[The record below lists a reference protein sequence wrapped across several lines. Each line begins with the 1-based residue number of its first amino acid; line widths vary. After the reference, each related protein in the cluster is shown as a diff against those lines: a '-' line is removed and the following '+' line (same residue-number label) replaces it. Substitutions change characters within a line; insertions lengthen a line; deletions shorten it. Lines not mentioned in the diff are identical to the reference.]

1 MMLWYLAFC
10 YAISFYIQLWIA
22 TVAFSP
28 KMEKRR
34 GFAKRAFLGSL
45 FVILLG
51 SLTYQILCYGKTWFV
66 TNMAFYFLMA
76 AYVVIAVRIIYQVDF
91 LEAFDVTLTG
101 YMVQN
106 LSSQISQIFISN
118 KTIAMRSI
126 WNMVERESTRSM
138 LTMATAFFGTL
149 PLIYSLSSEK
159 GYADL
164 YQKNQTENGRHFFD
178 IPDCCCIFEQLPRQP
193 CRGKSFA
200 DDRKPAFIHHVLPAS
215 FDHEVQYSGT
225 QCSGTGKGAFA
236 AVARGG
242 TQAV

>member
-101 YMVQN
+101 
-106 LSSQISQIFISN
+106 
-118 KTIAMRSI
+118 
-126 WNMVERESTRSM
+126 
-138 LTMATAFFGTL
+138 
-149 PLIYSLSSEK
+149 
-159 GYADL
+159 
-164 YQKNQTENGRHFFD
+164 
-178 IPDCCCIFEQLPRQP
+178 
-193 CRGKSFA
+193 
-200 DDRKPAFIHHVLPAS
+200 
-215 FDHEVQYSGT
+215 
-225 QCSGTGKGAFA
+225 
-236 AVARGG
+236 
-242 TQAV
+242 